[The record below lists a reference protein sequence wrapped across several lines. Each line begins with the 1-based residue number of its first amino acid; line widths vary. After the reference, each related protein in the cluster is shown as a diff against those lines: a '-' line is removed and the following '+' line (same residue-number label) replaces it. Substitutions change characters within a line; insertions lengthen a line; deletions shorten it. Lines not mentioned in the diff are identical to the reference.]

1 MLFCFSY
8 KAYSQTRSHLEYGEF
23 IVQYKYIKIN
33 DTIYCPY
40 ECLII
45 NKLSNKTY
53 YFYPDRFQNSII
65 ISKDTTLVDEFGSPQ
80 LYKQGDNKFQIL
92 TNSINCF
99 INTDTIHIN
108 NSIYSKV
115 NTNLLYSS
123 KTSHDSIIYICYS
136 MTGLINIYNN
146 SFQIN
151 RINSLIS
158 DLKLGDSNK
167 FNSVD
172 LCIIYNLNTSK
183 EYAVFNF
190 SDKFNILTDTE
201 LIKLDLIKSSKNY
214 FYTKSMAF

>member
-1 MLFCFSY
+1 M
-8 KAYSQTRSHLEYGEF
+8 
-23 IVQYKYIKIN
+23 
-33 DTIYCPY
+33 
-40 ECLII
+40 
-45 NKLSNKTY
+45 
-53 YFYPDRFQNSII
+53 
-65 ISKDTTLVDEFGSPQ
+65 DEFGSPQ

-92 TNSINCF
+92 TNNINCF

-115 NTNLLYSS
+115 KTNLLYSS

-172 LCIIYNLNTSK
+172 LCIIYNLNTLI

-190 SDKFNILTDTE
+190 SNKFNYLSDTE